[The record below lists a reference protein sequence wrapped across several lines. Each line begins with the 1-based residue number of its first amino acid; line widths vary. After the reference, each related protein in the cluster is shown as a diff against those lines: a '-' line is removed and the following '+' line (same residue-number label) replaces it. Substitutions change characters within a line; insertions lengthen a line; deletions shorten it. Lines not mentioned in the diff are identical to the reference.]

1 MPRILLIDD
10 DAQLGPPLAAYFE
23 RFGLSLAQATRP
35 GDGLRRLRDEGFD
48 AAILDV
54 MLPEMDGF
62 ELCRTLR
69 RETDIPIIMLTA
81 RGELTD
87 RVVGLE
93 LGADDYL
100 PKPFEPREL
109 VARVQTVLRRHLSS
123 QAALARAAAS
133 APRNGPAFTGVAAT
147 ATAGAVIGAAQT
159 AATAAAQTAA
169 PAAAPTPAAGAAT
182 AAALSTAPTPAAA
195 AVPQPLHFDGL
206 TIDPIRRSVHRGE
219 AAIELTGG
227 EYELLHL
234 LASEPGRVFSRDDI
248 LNRLR
253 GHDAEL
259 YTRAVD
265 IVVSRLRKKLEPLD
279 CIKTL
284 RGVGYSLALPRRPG

>member
-10 DAQLGPPLAAYFE
+10 DTELGPPLAAYFA
-23 RFGLSLAQATRP
+23 RFEMQLEQALRPSEGLSRLAR
-35 GDGLRRLRDEGFD
+35 GGVD

-62 ELCRTLR
+62 ALCREIRKTSDL
-69 RETDIPIIMLTA
+69 PILMLTA
-81 RGELTD
+81 RGDVMD

-109 VARVQTVLRRHLSS
+109 VARVQTVLRRRQPTRPAHP
-123 QAALARAAAS
+123 
-133 APRNGPAFTGVAAT
+133 APGG
-147 ATAGAVIGAAQT
+147 
-159 AATAAAQTAA
+159 
-169 PAAAPTPAAGAAT
+169 
-182 AAALSTAPTPAAA
+182 
-195 AVPQPLHFDGL
+195 PLHFDGL
-206 TIDPIRRSVHRGE
+206 QIDPVTRQAQRAGQ
-219 AAIELTGG
+219 ALELTST
-227 EYELLHL
+227 EFDLLHL
-234 LASEPGRVFSRDDI
+234 LAREPGKVFSRDDI
-248 LNRLR
+248 LNQLR
-253 GHDAEL
+253 GHEAEL

-284 RGVGYSLALPRRPG
+284 RNAGYTLALAPLVAPAAGSAP

>member
-10 DAQLGPPLAAYFE
+10 DAHLAAPLASYFA
-23 RFGLSLAQATRP
+23 RFDCELDSAARPSEGLAKLRTTRY
-35 GDGLRRLRDEGFD
+35 D

-62 ELCRTLR
+62 ALCREIR
-69 RETDIPIIMLTA
+69 KESDIPIVMLTA
-81 RGELTD
+81 RGDVMD

-109 VARVQTVLRRHLSS
+109 VARVQTILRRQRAAPPLAPPPASQRRVFEGLAIDLDKRSVLRE
-123 QAALARAAAS
+123 
-133 APRNGPAFTGVAAT
+133 
-147 ATAGAVIGAAQT
+147 GAA
-159 AATAAAQTAA
+159 
-169 PAAAPTPAAGAAT
+169 
-182 AAALSTAPTPAAA
+182 
-195 AVPQPLHFDGL
+195 V
-206 TIDPIRRSVHRGE
+206 
-219 AAIELTGG
+219 ELTGT
-227 EYELLHL
+227 EFELLAL
-234 LASEPGRVFSRDDI
+234 LASEPGKVFSRDDI

-253 GHDAEL
+253 GHEAEL

-265 IVVSRLRKKLEPLD
+265 IVVSRLRRKLEPLD

-284 RGVGYSLALPRRPG
+284 RNAGYAFAGARV

>member
-1 MPRILLIDD
+1 MQRILLIDD
-10 DAQLGPPLAAYFE
+10 DEHLGAPLATYLRRFDFE
-23 RFGLSLAQATRP
+23 LAHALRP
-35 GDGLRRLRDEGFD
+35 SDGLARLRGEVFD

-62 ELCRTLR
+62 ALCRTIR
-69 RETDIPIIMLTA
+69 KDSDIPIVMLTA
-81 RGELTD
+81 RGEVMD

-109 VARVQTVLRRHLSS
+109 AARLQTVLRRPRLV
-123 QAALARAAAS
+123 AEVAAAAS
-133 APRNGPAFTGVAAT
+133 QRM
-147 ATAGAVIGAAQT
+147 
-159 AATAAAQTAA
+159 
-169 PAAAPTPAAGAAT
+169 
-182 AAALSTAPTPAAA
+182 L
-195 AVPQPLHFDGL
+195 FDGL
-206 TIDPIRRSVHRGE
+206 EIDLERRQVRRLGDLV
-219 AAIELTGG
+219 ELTGT
-227 EYELLHL
+227 EFELLVL
-234 LASEPGRVFSRDDI
+234 LAREPQRVFSRDEI

-265 IVVSRLRKKLEPLD
+265 ILVSRLRKKLEPLA

-284 RGVGYSLALPRRPG
+284 RNAGYAFAAART

>member
-10 DAQLGPPLAAYFE
+10 DEHLAAPLATYLA
-23 RFGLSLAQATRP
+23 RFGLVLDSALRP
-35 GDGLRRLRDEGFD
+35 GQGLAMLRATAYD

-62 ELCRTLR
+62 ALCREIR
-69 RETDIPIIMLTA
+69 KESDIPVVMLTA
-81 RGELTD
+81 RGDVMD

-109 VARVQTVLRRHLSS
+109 VARLQTILRRQRTAPVPVHQPRRVFQDLVIDLEAREVLR
-123 QAALARAAAS
+123 Q
-133 APRNGPAFTGVAAT
+133 G
-147 ATAGAVIGAAQT
+147 
-159 AATAAAQTAA
+159 
-169 PAAAPTPAAGAAT
+169 
-182 AAALSTAPTPAAA
+182 
-195 AVPQPLHFDGL
+195 QPVD
-206 TIDPIRRSVHRGE
+206 
-219 AAIELTGG
+219 LTGT
-227 EYELLHL
+227 EFELLAL
-234 LASEPGRVFSRDDI
+234 LAAEPGKVFSRDDI

-253 GHDAEL
+253 GHEADL

-284 RGVGYSLALPRRPG
+284 RNAGYTLAVGKAAAP